1 VTATATTATAPAVT
15 GSAQPRP
22 RSRSVALSAARAQ
35 LRFVVVVLVATPVVW
50 WALLRVFDVS
60 TAIGKSPLDVA
71 AYLLDAAEGGARRAV
86 LGDALLVTLRDA
98 ALGYTAGLALAFVGA
113 TAFVL
118 VPSTQRLFFPAAVL
132 LRTFPLVV
140 LAPLIILAFGRGLVG
155 IAIIGVIVVFFDGLV
170 IMTSGLR
177 AVPVPIVE
185 LVLANGGSD
194 LDVLRRVAVPT
205 ALPAVFTAA
214 KLSFPVSLTG
224 AMLAEWLATGEG
236 VGAVSHQAP
245 TQFLYAQMWSAVAGI
260 TVVSIVLYAVLQWLE
275 TVTHAAFDQESA

>member
-1 VTATATTATAPAVT
+1 MTSTVAISAATVATPAVE
-15 GSAQPRP
+15 
-22 RSRSVALSAARAQ
+22 RSHPRSVARAAAFGQ
-35 LRFVVVVLVATPVVW
+35 LRFVVVALLVTPVVW
-50 WALLRVFDVS
+50 WALLRAFDVS
-60 TAIGKSPLDVA
+60 TTIGKSPLEVA
-71 AYLLDAAEGGARRAV
+71 AYLLDADEGGARRA
-86 LGDALLVTLRDA
+86 LLREALLVTLRDA
-98 ALGYTAGLALAFVGA
+98 SLGYTAGLALAFLGS

-118 VPSTQRLFFPAAVL
+118 LPSTQRLFFPTAVL

-140 LAPLIILAFGRGLVG
+140 LAPLVILAFGRGLVG
-155 IAIIGVIVVFFDGLV
+155 IAVIGVIVVFFDGLV
-170 IMTSGLR
+170 VMTSGLR

-224 AMLAEWLATGEG
+224 ALLAEWLATGRG
-236 VGAVSHQAP
+236 VGALIHQAP

-260 TVVSIVLYAVLQWLE
+260 TMVSIVLYAVLQWLE